1 MFVNLVTSLRSNLG
15 KRGQYK
21 EAEMQ
26 LRLALRAAENFGSK
40 DPRVAVVLNNLGSL
54 SHNQGKRDEA
64 QSHYER
70 ALSIREEHY
79 GPHDPWVA
87 QSLNNIAS
95 LYREQEKY
103 VEAEKFIR
111 QAVELLPA
119 DPIVNLSLIHI

>member
-1 MFVNLVTSLRSNLG
+1 MAEVNWESANTTGTKLYQ
-15 KRGQYK
+15 RGQYK

-70 ALSIREEHY
+70 ALSIRE
-79 GPHDPWVA
+79 
-87 QSLNNIAS
+87 
-95 LYREQEKY
+95 
-103 VEAEKFIR
+103 
-111 QAVELLPA
+111 
-119 DPIVNLSLIHI
+119 